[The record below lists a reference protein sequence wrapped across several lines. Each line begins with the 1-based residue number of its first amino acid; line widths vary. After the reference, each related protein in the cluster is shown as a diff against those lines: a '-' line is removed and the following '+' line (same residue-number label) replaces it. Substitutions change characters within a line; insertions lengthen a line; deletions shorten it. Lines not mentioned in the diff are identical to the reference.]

1 MADAPAC
8 DTPGRMNLE
17 YVWWIVALVLAG
29 VGVLAFLGFGRV
41 PEIEDEDQIEDE
53 DGTADE
59 AAEAP
64 PATTDLDAF
73 GSGPAG

>member
-1 MADAPAC
+1 MRNRTAC

-29 VGVLAFLGFGRV
+29 VGVLAFLAFGRV
-41 PEIEDEDQIEDE
+41 PEIEDEDE
-53 DGTADE
+53 DE

-64 PATTDLDAF
+64 PATAHLD
-73 GSGPAG
+73 GVRSGPAG

>member
-17 YVWWIVALVLAG
+17 YVWWIVTLVLAG
-29 VGVLAFLGFGRV
+29 VGVLAFLAFGRV
-41 PEIEDEDQIEDE
+41 PEIEDE

-59 AAEAP
+59 AAESP
-64 PATTDLDAF
+64 PATTDLDAV